1 MKLVKPSYE
10 IIEQGPG
17 LQGIYDI
24 IERCGKTS
32 YKSEV
37 KGGED
42 AKRFVEARSKEGH
55 GAVLEFGTVY
65 LAFNPGA
72 PTTSLQG
79 SGDDETKSYMKSE
92 GENVEYFEWSKIINF
107 YRYNKYSKVTF
118 GDGKWYV
125 TTNYRVLVENN
136 RLDDLKYQC
145 EPTEYHEKRYCVKF
159 ITDIGVGREFL
170 RHRTMSMVQESTRYV
185 SSISKNNIKEFD
197 FRKEDD
203 IANAYEQGYSMK
215 TISDASDYTEWEVR
229 KILLSHD
236 VKIRGLNNKGERDE
250 SFFNII
256 DSPEKAYLL
265 GIIQTDGNIRLTES
279 SASVTVTQH
288 KDYSWYLDD
297 MLHLLSDYVSKT
309 SDKNCNQ
316 LTIGSKKIA
325 KRLSELGIVPNKSK
339 TQTDENIDTLWSA
352 IPDHYKCDFIRG
364 LIDGDGCVRYFVQ
377 KKGVNESCHIN
388 LCSTQKHLLDLVANW
403 LGENF
408 DYKPRVFFDKI
419 VYRIIITDYKKS
431 IEIGKTLYRN
441 FKYPFGHPKKAS
453 TWIKRLNE
461 KYDFSSYKDEKFQVI
476 IPPYLN
482 ESPEAAFACVR
493 AWDVSEDAYKT
504 LRLNGWL
511 AQQAR
516 GVLPLATKT
525 EFVLC
530 GFKDAWIHFFRL
542 RSDIAATGKPHPQA
556 LEIATPL
563 RDEFI
568 KRQYITE
575 EDLKHNTIAGFDVCA
590 TDNNLKP

>member
-1 MKLVKPSYE
+1 MKLIRPSYE
-10 IIEQGPG
+10 IIEQGSG

-32 YKSEV
+32 YKSEP
-37 KGGED
+37 KGGEV
-42 AKRFVEARSKEGH
+42 AKRFVEARTKERH

-65 LAFNPGA
+65 LIIKDPVMDNTDEFYAVWFYQDNP
-72 PTTSLQG
+72 
-79 SGDDETKSYMKSE
+79 
-92 GENVEYFEWSKIINF
+92 
-107 YRYNKYSKVTF
+107 YSKVNS
-118 GDGKWYV
+118 DGINYYI

-136 RLDDLKYQC
+136 RLDDLKYLC
-145 EPTEYHEKRYCVKF
+145 EPTEYHEKRYAVKF

-170 RHRTMSMVQESTRYV
+170 RHRVMSMVQESTRYV

-250 SFFNII
+250 GFFDTI

-265 GIIQTDGNIRLTES
+265 GIIQTDGNVRLMERN
-279 SASVTVTQH
+279 ASVTITQH
-288 KDYSWYLDD
+288 KDYSWYLED
-297 MLHLLSDYVSKT
+297 MLHLISDYVPKT
-309 SDKNCNQ
+309 NDRNCNQ
-316 LTIGSKKIA
+316 LTIGSKKIV
-325 KRLSELGIVPNKSK
+325 KRLIEIGIVPNKSK
-339 TQTDENIDTLWSA
+339 TQTDENIDTLWST
-352 IPDHYKCDFIRG
+352 IPDCYKGDFIRG
-364 LIDGDGCVRYFVQ
+364 LIDGDGCVRYFIQ
-377 KKGVNESCHIN
+377 ERGINESCHIN

-403 LGENF
+403 LDENF
-408 DYKPRVFFDKI
+408 DYRPRVFSDKT

-431 IEIGKTLYRN
+431 IEIGKTLYKN

-482 ESPEAAFACVR
+482 ESPEVAFACVR

-504 LRLNGWL
+504 LRMNGWL

-525 EFVLC
+525 EFALC
-530 GFKDAWIHFFRL
+530 GFTDAWIHFFRL

-556 LEIATPL
+556 QELANPL
-563 RDEFI
+563 REEFI
-568 KRQYITE
+568 ERKYVTKE
-575 EDLKHNTIAGFDVCA
+575 NLEHDSFEPFDVCVSD
-590 TDNNLKP
+590 TPLKD